1 MVVRKIGVGSLG
13 KIMGIIYAVFGL
25 IVGAMLTLVSLMGA
39 SAAEGNA
46 AMFGA
51 IMGVGAIIIM
61 PIIYGIMGFLAG
73 VISALIYN
81 VAAGWV
87 GGIELEVE
95 GATHAAA
102 PARTHA
108 PAVT

>member
-1 MVVRKIGVGSLG
+1 MVVRKVGAVSLG

-25 IVGAMLTLVSLMGA
+25 I
-39 SAAEGNA
+39 
-46 AMFGA
+46 FGA
-51 IMGVGAIIIM
+51 IVSIISLLGAASAEGSGAFGAMMGVGAIIIV
-61 PIIYGIMGFLAG
+61 PIVYGVMGFIAG
-73 VISALIYN
+73 IITALIYN

-87 GGIELEVE
+87 GGINLEVE

-102 PARTHA
+102 PARAHS

>member
-1 MVVRKIGVGSLG
+1 MVVRKVGAVSLG

-25 IVGAMLTLVSLMGA
+25 IVGVLLALVSLMWG
-39 SAAEGNA
+39 AEGA
-46 AMFGA
+46 EAFGGMM
-51 IMGVGAIIIM
+51 MGGFSAIIIA
-61 PIIYGIMGFLAG
+61 PIVYGITGFIAG
-73 VISALIYN
+73 IISALIYN

-87 GGIELEVE
+87 GGIELEIE
-95 GATHAAA
+95 GATHVA